1 MAKQVSFIGREEE
14 LAQIDR
20 LIRGESSERILC
32 INGPGGIG
40 KTRLLQEVYRQFV
53 TGTTNLAPTTL
64 AYIIDFDNPTFH
76 LPQNLGRAIAKMLS
90 QESDI
95 FQSYLEGLLDL
106 RQMEMAGISQKRLA
120 QENLAVNRAF
130 VHCFNKISA
139 QKQIVLLFDTTDIL
153 GDKKEVWNYI
163 AKLFP
168 EMENCLLIIAGRNAR
183 PIGEF
188 LQDHLSHVKIIDLSP
203 LGAKV
208 SELYLQ
214 QKQEQ
219 LHITLEPD
227 LAQKLLLLAEGRP
240 VLIDLAIEWQA
251 RNIPL
256 TWLVDSSL
264 SELQALSD
272 EERQKRQ
279 QEFEYHLVH
288 HIADGRQPI
297 DRLTL
302 VMSRI
307 YPIDAAMVSNLFKNL
322 SPDKAKELFEEAKS
336 YVFVKVL
343 SDGRITL
350 HDEMRRMVN
359 DYLWQIADPE
369 GDRQVRDSKIAVEY
383 FENEAKK
390 LEVQIKE
397 KATQQNDLGGTQ
409 ELVDLEARLDLLT
422 EQWVTHAIKSDI
434 EKGFSVYSKAVQKAR
449 NAKKYAFAK
458 KLEEIT
464 QPYVLLLDTGAL
476 YEFKMIHGRLL
487 NDIGQ
492 TEESIELFK
501 QLLIE
506 HEGDAEREADI
517 YNALS
522 VSEVQIGEFNVAL
535 SYQIKCYDIL
545 KKLNKAQ
552 FLPTVLNYIG
562 YITRLSGRWQQAI
575 QYYRQALEM
584 ALQSGNVNTIA
595 SILNNLGYVLGMDGR
610 YPDAIVYCNQAID
623 IWRNQHKEVLTAQG
637 ESTLGSIYGY
647 KGDYDEA
654 EAYLERA
661 IGCFRKFE
669 ATSNLVSTY
678 AQLGIIYLT
687 KGTDPLNLEQ
697 LKVARDNFD
706 KAYGMAMKNHVVKEI
721 PKILIKSSYVYWEL
735 GQKMRARQNVNM
747 AYEMGKEI
755 HDLYVVFNSLVAMA
769 EYDYSEGEYEEIS
782 DYAEILKE
790 EYEDKGYKIP
800 LFSGIMRRIL
810 GNVAFEKE
818 DYETAFNSYAEGL
831 YLIAQHGGYGKYSI
845 HRELEAMKQKLL
857 TLPPKTA
864 EDWSVRF
871 KKYWQWREPEEKYTF
886 LVSWCDQQIV
896 QTKLRAL
903 KG

>member
-14 LAQIDR
+14 LARIDQ
-20 LIRGESSERILC
+20 LIRGNTVERILC

-40 KTRLLQEVYRQFV
+40 KTRLLQEVYRTLV
-53 TGTTNLAPTTL
+53 TGDQRQTDTML

-90 QESDI
+90 QEADI
-95 FQSYLEGLLDL
+95 FQSYLEGLMDL
-106 RQMEMAGISQKRLA
+106 RQMEVAGISQKRLA

-130 VHCFNKISA
+130 VHCFNKVST
-139 QKQIVLLFDTTDIL
+139 QKEVVLLFDTTDAL
-153 GDKKEVWNYI
+153 GGKLEVWYYL
-163 AKLFP
+163 AKLLP
-168 EMENCLLIIAGRNAR
+168 EMQNCRLVIAGRDAT
-183 PIGEF
+183 PIGEI
-188 LQDHLSHVKIIDLSP
+188 LQNDLKSVQTIELAP

-219 LHITLEPD
+219 LHITLETE
-227 LAQKLLLLAEGRP
+227 LAQKLILLAQGRP

-256 TWLVDSSL
+256 TWLVESSL
-264 SELQALSD
+264 TELQNLSA
-272 EERQKRQ
+272 EEQQKRR
-279 QEFEYHLVH
+279 QEFEFHLVR
-288 HIADGRQPI
+288 HIADARLPI

-307 YPIDAAMVSNLFKNL
+307 YPIDEAMICKLFKNL
-322 SPDKAKELFEEAKS
+322 TPEKAAVLFEEAKS

-359 DYLWQIADPE
+359 EYLWPLVDPE

-383 FENEAKK
+383 FENEAQK
-390 LEVQIKE
+390 LEVQIKA
-397 KATQQNDLGGTQ
+397 KANQQTDLGSSQ
-409 ELVDLEARLDLLT
+409 ELVDLESRLDLLT
-422 EQWVTHAIKSDI
+422 EQWVTHALKSEI
-434 EKGFSVYSKAVQKAR
+434 EKGFGIYSKSLQKAR
-449 NAKKYAFAK
+449 NAKKYNFAK
-458 KLEEIT
+458 KLEEII
-464 QPYVLLLDTGAL
+464 QPYIVALDTPQL
-476 YEFKMIHGRLL
+476 YEFKMLHGRLL
-487 NDIGQ
+487 TDIGE
-492 TEESIELFK
+492 TEQAINLFK
-501 QLLIE
+501 QLLLE
-506 HEGDAEREADI
+506 QQGDAERESDI

-522 VSEVQIGEFNVAL
+522 VSEVQVGDFNAAL
-535 SYQIKCYDIL
+535 TDQLKCYDLL
-545 KKLNKAQ
+545 KKLDKSQ

-584 ALQSGNVNTIA
+584 ALQTGNVNTIA

-610 YPDAIVYCNQAID
+610 YAEAIVYCNQAID
-623 IWRNQHKEVLTAQG
+623 IWRSQHKEVLLGQG
-637 ESTLGSIYGY
+637 ESTLGSIFGY

-654 EAYLERA
+654 EALLERGIA
-661 IGCFRKFE
+661 CFRKFE
-669 ATSNLVSTY
+669 AMPNLVSTY
-678 AQLGIIYLT
+678 TQLGIIYLT
-687 KGTDPLNLEQ
+687 KGTDPLNPEQ

-706 KAYGMAMKNHVVKEI
+706 KAYSMAMKHHVVKEV
-721 PKILIKSSYVYWEL
+721 PRILVKSSYVYWEL
-735 GQKMRARQNVNM
+735 GQKTRARQNVSQ

-769 EYDYSEGEYEEIS
+769 EYDYSEGNFEEIA

-800 LFSGIMRRIL
+800 LFSGRMRRIL
-810 GNVAFEKE
+810 GDIAFERQE
-818 DYETAFNSYAEGL
+818 HDLAFNYYADGL
-831 YLIAQHGGYGKYSI
+831 YFIAQHGGYGRYSI

-857 TLPPKTA
+857 ALPPKTA
-864 EDWSVRF
+864 EDWSLRF
-871 KKYWQWREPEEKYTF
+871 KKHWQWREPDEKYTF

-896 QTKLRAL
+896 QAKLRAL